1 MRTITV
7 KYAGEC
13 KSCFAPLPVG
23 SEAIYERHVGMW
35 CPACAPT
42 DTEEI
47 REVRQEA
54 HDRKADRYEGWAEKR
69 YEKIKTVL
77 AATDPYAHDWQLLTQ
92 PGRVP
97 FRDRIYAQRDKAMA
111 SIATADKFAAKAAA
125 LRKPPAVAGDAETER
140 QKQRNWVRERLTIG
154 MTVDTAFFGTGTVR
168 KINQKTA
175 SIENCGTSRTFTTTV
190 DLSFIIPPRGAEPIT
205 PVTPVTPRP
214 PRPTRQER
222 IDAAKALCIGKD
234 QSEIPAEVWATAHGY
249 LAGPARELVIS
260 EHWQRY
266 NC

>member
-1 MRTITV
+1 MRPITV

-13 KSCFAPLPVG
+13 RKCLAPLPVG
-23 SEAIYERHVGMW
+23 SEAIYERRVGMW

-47 REVRQEA
+47 RSVRQDA
-54 HDRKADRYEGWAEKR
+54 SDRKADKYEGWAGKR
-69 YEKIKTVL
+69 YEKIEKVL
-77 AATDPYAHDWQLLTQ
+77 AATDVYAHDWQLLTQ

-111 SIATADKFAAKAAA
+111 SITTAEKFEEKAAH
-125 LRKPPAVAGDAETER
+125 LRKPPAVKGDADAKR
-140 QKQRNWVRERLTIG
+140 QELREWVRARLVVG
-154 MTVDTAFFGTGTVR
+154 MVVDTAFFGTGTVR

-175 SIENCGTSRTFTTTV
+175 SIENCGTSGTFMTTV
-190 DLSFIIPPRGAEPIT
+190 DLSFIIPPRGAEPII
-205 PVTPVTPRP
+205 PSKPISAKP